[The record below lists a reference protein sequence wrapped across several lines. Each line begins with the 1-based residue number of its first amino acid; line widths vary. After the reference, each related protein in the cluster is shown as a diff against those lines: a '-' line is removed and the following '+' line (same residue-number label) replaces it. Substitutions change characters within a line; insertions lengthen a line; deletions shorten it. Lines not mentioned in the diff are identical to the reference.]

1 MEPDTPTAPPVVAVV
16 VVHDPGDWFD
26 GTLDAFA
33 RQDYPN
39 LRVLFLVVSDTAGT
53 DSTFESIDE
62 RIQQRMPG
70 SFVRAVAANVG
81 FGSTANEVL
90 RLVEGDNGF
99 FLICHDDVAPEP
111 DALRILVEELYRSN
125 AGAVGPKL
133 VEWDDPNML
142 QAVGLGMDRFGEID
156 PIIDAGEVDQEQ
168 HDGVRDVFVL
178 PSAYLLV
185 RADLFRELGGFDP
198 AIDFYGEDTELCW
211 RIHHSGARVVVVP
224 SARVRHLG
232 QLQQRRPDLRHGML
246 RARHRMRSVATLTGS
261 SRLPARSVEM
271 VLLTFTELVV
281 GLFTGRF
288 GEAWNSF
295 RALIG
300 LAPRTPALIT
310 RRRQVK
316 PIRRVPERE
325 VYSLQEGGSARLN
338 SYLRSRETSTY
349 VGEGVQVRR
358 WRQSATAP
366 VVAWIAVIVGL
377 VVGGR
382 SFFDGGLPPVGEF
395 LAFPES
401 PRQLLSTFLSGWNP
415 NGAGATSPNP
425 TGWATLSGLSVFTL
439 FHMGLLQTLFV
450 LGLLIVGVAGV
461 WRLAAVFPSTRARIA
476 ALLVYALSPLVS
488 GAMSNGRLTVLVV
501 YAATPWV
508 LHLVRRASGVETAD
522 PLAAGSDLAD
532 GVIDL
537 ALGERIRRTVAA
549 ALVLAVA
556 VAFAPV
562 MLPIAV
568 LVSLVFTLGT
578 LLARGSTATAAWSL
592 VTGLGA
598 ALGAALLNLPWITS
612 WTWEGIVGAPPV
624 GEAGLGMVKLASFE
638 IGRTD
643 FAALAIALFLPVIA
657 AVLLARA
664 WRLTWA
670 VRSALMVLVFGFLA
684 VLADRGSLPIGAPEA
699 GVLLVPVAVGL
710 AISAAAALAAFD
722 LDVRGGNFGWR
733 QPLGILSSIAVVV
746 GLAPGL
752 GALADGSFQTP
763 TTPLARLLDA
773 SLPDASSDGDYNV
786 LLIGD
791 PRLLPVPA
799 TEYRDG
805 VGWAI
810 IDDGPLDVFDRW
822 MPPSN
827 AAAELVTTALDEMAA
842 TSTLRAGRLLAPLSI
857 RFVVVPEF
865 DGVTSTVNDPLPLP
879 EGLVDSLED
888 QLDLVALRPG
898 LPTLE
903 AFENRAWLPTYA
915 QLDEAG
921 VAASDSAGAE
931 VLVRADLSTS
941 APVFVGADQLATAT
955 DEVTAGVVHL
965 GLPFDASWSLSVD
978 GTTIE
983 PRRAFGETTAF
994 DVPTAGLGELRYDSS
1009 TLRWL
1014 AVLAQIALWIAAI
1027 VVAAR
1032 VRVSVGRR
1040 ESLLLTDETLIDLT
1054 DAAVPSLVDP
1064 GFAGD
1069 RRPAIHP
1076 DPVDPDGGPP
1086 SAPGHLPGRLPDPR
1100 PNQESDRET
1109 EQESGASS

>member
-1 MEPDTPTAPPVVAVV
+1 MEPDTPSAPPVVAVV

-26 GTLDAFA
+26 ATLDAFA

-39 LRVLFLVVSDTAGT
+39 LRVLFLVVDDVADSDTA
-53 DSTFESIDE
+53 SFESIDE
-62 RIQQRMPG
+62 RIQHRMPG
-70 SFVRAVAANVG
+70 SFVRSIGANVG
-81 FGSTANEVL
+81 FGSAANEVL

-125 AGAVGPKL
+125 AGAVGPKF
-133 VEWDDPNML
+133 VDWDDPNVL

-156 PIIDAGEVDQEQ
+156 PVIDVGEVDQEQ

-198 AIDFYGEDTELCW
+198 VIEYYGEDTELCW

-232 QLQQRRPDLRHGML
+232 QLRQRRPDLRHGQL
-246 RARHRMRSVATLTGS
+246 RARHRMRSVATLTGA

-271 VLLTFTELVV
+271 VLLTITELVV
-281 GLFTGRF
+281 GLFTARF
-288 GEAWNSF
+288 GQAWNSF
-295 RALIG
+295 RALVG
-300 LAPRTPALIT
+300 LVPRTPALIA

-349 VGEGVQVRR
+349 VGDGVQVRR

-395 LAFPES
+395 LAFPDS

-425 TGWATLSGLSVFTL
+425 TGWATLSGLSAVTL
-439 FHMGLLQTLFV
+439 FHMGMLQTVFV

-488 GAMSNGRLTVLVV
+488 GAMSSGRLTVLVV

-522 PLAAGSDLAD
+522 PLSAHSDLAD
-532 GVIDL
+532 GVVDL
-537 ALGERIRRTVAA
+537 APRERIRRTVAT

-562 MLPIAV
+562 MLPMAV
-568 LVSLVFTLGT
+568 LVSLVFALGT

-592 VTGLGA
+592 VTGLGG
-598 ALGAALLNLPWITS
+598 ALGAAVLNVPWITS

-624 GEAGLGMVKLASFE
+624 GEAGLGIVKLASFE

-643 FAALAIALFLPVIA
+643 FAALALALFLPVIA

-684 VLADRGSLPIGAPEA
+684 VLADRGSLPIDAPEA

-773 SLPDASSDGDYNV
+773 SLPDSSSAGDYNV

-805 VGWAI
+805 VAWAI
-810 IDDGPLDVFDRW
+810 IDDGALDVRDRW

-865 DGVTSTVNDPLPLP
+865 DGVASTVNDPLPLP
-879 EGLVDSLED
+879 EGLVASLED
-888 QLDLVALRPG
+888 QLDLVARRPG

-921 VAASDSAGAE
+921 AAVSDSAGAE
-931 VLVRADLSTS
+931 VLVRADLSAS
-941 APVFVGADQLATAT
+941 APVFVGADQLSTAS

-965 GLPFDASWSLSVD
+965 GVPFDEAWSLTVD
-978 GTTIE
+978 GIAIE

-994 DVPTAGLGELRYDSS
+994 DVPAAGLGELRYESS
-1009 TLRWL
+1009 TFRWF

-1027 VVAAR
+1027 VVAFR

-1040 ESLLLTDETLIDLT
+1040 APLLVADETLIDLT
-1054 DAAVPSLVDP
+1054 DSALPALVDP
-1064 GFAGD
+1064 GFGNDSFPSVVVEVGTASD
-1069 RRPAIHP
+1069 AP
-1076 DPVDPDGGPP
+1076 DTDSVDPPEHDPDQGTDQEDGVSP
-1086 SAPGHLPGRLPDPR
+1086 
-1100 PNQESDRET
+1100 
-1109 EQESGASS
+1109 

>member
-1 MEPDTPTAPPVVAVV
+1 MEPETPSAPPVVAVV

-26 GTLDAFA
+26 DTLDALA

-39 LRVLFLVVSDTAGT
+39 LRLLFLVVAENAGPSAGL
-53 DSTFESIDE
+53 DPELDAAPSIDD
-62 RIQQRMPG
+62 RIQQRIPG
-70 SFVRAVAANVG
+70 AFVRAIGANVG
-81 FGSTANEVL
+81 FGVATNEVL

-111 DALRILVEELYRSN
+111 SALRLMVEELYRSN

-133 VEWDDPNML
+133 VEWDEPDVL

-156 PIIDAGEVDQEQ
+156 PVIEPGEVDQEQ

-232 QLQQRRPDLRHGML
+232 QLRQRRPDLRHGLM
-246 RARHRMRSVATLTGS
+246 RARHRMRSVATLTGA
-261 SRLPARSVEM
+261 SRLPARSLEM
-271 VLLTFTELVV
+271 VLLTLFELVV
-281 GLFTGRF
+281 GLFTARF
-288 GEAWNSF
+288 GQAWNSF
-295 RALIG
+295 RALLG
-300 LAPRTPALIT
+300 LIPRTPALLA
-310 RRRQVK
+310 RRREVK

-325 VYSLQEGGSARLN
+325 VYSLQERGSARLN
-338 SYLRSRETSTY
+338 GYLRSRETATY
-349 VGEGVQVRR
+349 VASGVQVRR

-377 VVGGR
+377 IVGSR

-401 PRQLLSTFLSGWNP
+401 PRQLLDTFLSGWNP

-450 LGLLIVGVAGV
+450 LGLLLVGSAGV
-461 WRLAAVFPSTRARIA
+461 WRLSAVFPSTRARIA
-476 ALLVYALSPLVS
+476 ALLVYSLCPIVS
-488 GAMSNGRLTVLVV
+488 GAMSGGRLTVLVV
-501 YAATPWV
+501 YAATPWL
-508 LHLVRRASGVETAD
+508 LHLTRRASGVETAD
-522 PLAAGSDLAD
+522 PGSADSDLAD

-537 ALGERIRRTVAA
+537 AGGERIRRILAA
-549 ALVLAVA
+549 GLVLALA

-562 MLPIAV
+562 MLPLAV
-568 LVSLVFTLGT
+568 LLTLVFALGT
-578 LLARGSTATAAWSL
+578 VLARGSLLTAGWSIVAGFGAVL
-592 VTGLGA
+592 V
-598 ALGAALLNLPWITS
+598 AALLNLPWITS

-624 GEAGLGMVKLASFE
+624 GEAGLGLVPLASLE
-638 IGRTD
+638 IGTTD
-643 FAALAIALFLPVIA
+643 FAALALALYLPVLA
-657 AVLLARA
+657 GVMLARA

-670 VRSALMVLVFGFLA
+670 IRSALLVLVFGGLA
-684 VLADRGSLPIGAPEA
+684 VLADAGSIPIDMPEA

-722 LDVRGGNFGWR
+722 LDVRGGTFGWR
-733 QPLGILSSIAVVV
+733 QPLGILASVAVVI
-746 GLAPGL
+746 GLAPGVA
-752 GALADGSFQTP
+752 ALANGSFQVP
-763 TTPLARLLDA
+763 NTPLARLIDA
-773 SLPDASSDGDYNV
+773 SLPDAEPDGDYNV

-791 PRLLPVPA
+791 SRILPVPA

-805 VGWAI
+805 VSWAI
-810 IDDGPLDVFDRW
+810 IDDNSLDVRDRW
-822 MPPSN
+822 MPPTN
-827 AAAELVTTALDEMAA
+827 TATELVTTALDEMAS

-865 DGVTSTVNDPLPLP
+865 DGVNSTVNDPLPLP
-879 EGLVDSLED
+879 TGLVEALED

-903 AFENRAWLPTYA
+903 AFENRAWFPKQA
-915 QLDEAG
+915 QLDVAG
-921 VAASDSAGAE
+921 VEASGAAGAE
-931 VLVRADLSTS
+931 VLVRSDLSAST
-941 APVFVGADQLATAT
+941 PLFTGVDQLDTAT
-955 DEVTAGVVHL
+955 DDVSAGVVHL
-965 GLPFDASWSLSVD
+965 GIPFDDGWTLSVD
-978 GTTIE
+978 GTSVE
-983 PRRAFGETTAF
+983 PRRAFGETTAY
-994 DVPTAGLGELRYDSS
+994 DVASAGVGSLRYETS

-1014 AVLAQIALWIAAI
+1014 AVAFQTLLWLAVILI
-1027 VVAAR
+1027 AAR

-1040 ESLLLTDETLIDLT
+1040 DSLLLSDETLIDLT
-1054 DAAVPSLVDP
+1054 DDAVPALRDP
-1064 GFAGD
+1064 GLSAE
-1069 RRPAIHP
+1069 PATDPDANP
-1076 DPVDPDGGPP
+1076 DPDPD
-1086 SAPGHLPGRLPDPR
+1086 PDPDDGAIATT
-1100 PNQESDRET
+1100 EET
-1109 EQESGASS
+1109 S